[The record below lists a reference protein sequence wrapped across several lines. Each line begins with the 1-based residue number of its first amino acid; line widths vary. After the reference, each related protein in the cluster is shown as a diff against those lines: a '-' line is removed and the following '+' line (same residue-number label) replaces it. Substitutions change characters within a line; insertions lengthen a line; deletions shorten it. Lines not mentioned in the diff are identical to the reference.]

1 MLQPLDPIMPAILK
15 LSEGMPYLESL
26 NIFSLIFLIRSGTP
40 TTCASSARRPT
51 SAEKQGT
58 WRYVFWSS
66 FMLTS
71 VKSISCSEFFA
82 VYNAVNPAT
91 DDREMYIKCILI
103 LSVKVWFFFVI
114 SFLRLYCYRCDQ
126 EAGGGDTFNPEELVC
141 GGCSDVSQVFR

>member
-103 LSVKVWFFFVI
+103 LSVKV
-114 SFLRLYCYRCDQ
+114 
-126 EAGGGDTFNPEELVC
+126 
-141 GGCSDVSQVFR
+141 

>member
-1 MLQPLDPIMPAILK
+1 MPAILK

-40 TTCASSARRPT
+40 TTCASSVRRPT

-91 DDREMYIKCILI
+91 DDREMYIKCIII
-103 LSVKVWFFFVI
+103 LSVKV
-114 SFLRLYCYRCDQ
+114 
-126 EAGGGDTFNPEELVC
+126 
-141 GGCSDVSQVFR
+141 